1 MYGNYLEEACEG
13 LQGVDL
19 AERYLLTLKRVKW
32 LCDRVIE
39 FQHVY
44 DRKFVEMA
52 KQEKERIKFMELE
65 SQYYLRMK
73 KREADV
79 FLK

>member
-1 MYGNYLEEACEG
+1 MTKLYEEAFDELKG
-13 LQGVDL
+13 
-19 AERYLLTLKRVKW
+19 AELVERFQVTLKRMKW
-32 LCDRVIE
+32 LCDCVIE
-39 FQHVY
+39 FQYVY
-44 DRKFVEMA
+44 DRKFVDMA
-52 KQEKERIKFMELE
+52 IQEKERIRFMELE